1 MHHLKLY
8 VLGFLFVVYMVRIKD
23 TEVVVTQYVFPE
35 YANPL
40 GNLYGGRMM
49 YWITMAGTLAA
60 SKVARGF
67 TVLASMDSIYFLN
80 PVKVGHTIILTG
92 RVEYIGRSSMEVS
105 VDVDLEDH
113 AKGIKMPA
121 TRAYMAFVA
130 VDPEG
135 KPRPVPTSL
144 EPSEDERLIY
154 ERALARRNARM
165 ERISRRKEEALN
177 TGSIGDISWKLKSV
191 RAVMPE
197 DALQGNLMFVGKL
210 FMYIDEIAAI
220 LATRFAKGVV
230 VTGSLD
236 NMEFYSPIRI
246 GDVLTLEAGIT
257 CVWKSSME
265 IKVKILTESL
275 IHGYIRHAGTAYMVF
290 VHLDESGRPSPL
302 PQYQPMTDFEKRLC
316 EEAEKRRERRIK
328 DLEMI
333 REQLK
338 LYQ

>member
-1 MHHLKLY
+1 M
-8 VLGFLFVVYMVRIKD
+8 GTRVYYYNFYCAMVKIKD
-23 TEVVVTQYVFPE
+23 TEVVMTQYVFPE

-67 TVLASMDSIYFLN
+67 VVLASMDSIYFLN

-113 AKGIKMPA
+113 VKGVKMPA

-130 VDPEG
+130 VDPDG

-144 EPSEDERLIY
+144 EPANDEYNIY
-154 ERALARRNARM
+154 ENAIKRREARM
-165 ERISRRKEEALN
+165 SRILKRKEEALN
-177 TGSIGDISWKLKSV
+177 IESIGDLTWKLKSV

-210 FMYIDEIAAI
+210 FMYIDEVAGI
-220 LATRFAKGVV
+220 LATRFAKGIV

-265 IKVKILTESL
+265 IKVKVLTESL
-275 IHGYIRHAGTAYMVF
+275 IHGYIKHVGTAYTVF
-290 VHLDESGRPSPL
+290 IHLDETGRPTLL
-302 PQYQPMTDFEKRLC
+302 PSYQPATDIEKRLC
-316 EEAEKRRERRIK
+316 EEASKRRERRIK

-338 LYQ
+338 VFQY

>member
-1 MHHLKLY
+1 
-8 VLGFLFVVYMVRIKD
+8 MVRIRD
-23 TEVVVTQYVFPE
+23 TEVVITQYVFPE

-92 RVEYIGRSSMEVS
+92 RVEYIGKSSMEIS

-113 AKGIKMPA
+113 IKGIKMPA
-121 TRAYMAFVA
+121 TKAYMAFVA
-130 VDPEG
+130 IDPDG

-144 EPSEDERLIY
+144 EPTIDEYDIY
-154 ERALARRNARM
+154 ERAIKRREARAS
-165 ERISRRKEEALN
+165 RISRRKEEVLN
-177 TGSIGDISWKLKSV
+177 VEGIGDLAWKLKSV

-210 FMYIDEIAAI
+210 FMYIDEIAGI
-220 LATRFAKGVV
+220 LATRFAKGIV
-230 VTGSLD
+230 VTASLD
-236 NMEFYSPIRI
+236 NMEFYAPIRI

-265 IKVKILTESL
+265 IKVKVLTESL
-275 IHGYIRHAGTAYMVF
+275 IHNYIKHVGTAYTVF
-290 VHLDESGRPSPL
+290 VHLDESGKPVPL
-302 PQYQPMTDFEKRLC
+302 PSYQPTTDIEKRLC
-316 EEAEKRRERRIK
+316 EEASKRRERRTK
-328 DLEMI
+328 DLEII

-338 LYQ
+338 TSQY